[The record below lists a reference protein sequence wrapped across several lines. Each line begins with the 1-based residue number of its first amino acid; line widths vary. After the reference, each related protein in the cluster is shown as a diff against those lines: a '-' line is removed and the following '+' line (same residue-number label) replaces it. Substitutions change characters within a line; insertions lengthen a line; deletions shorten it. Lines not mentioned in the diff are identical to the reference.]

1 MSRAGGCQSWVVW
14 IISIFGCWVGVLVWI
29 RFFFYYIFRRPDY
42 SAIWDCQSIRRGE
55 KKVSESAQPF
65 ANNGPVTV
73 TAAAV
78 SLEESSPSQHLPPDP
93 SSRPLLQHP
102 PPAPSSRPLCT
113 WALFSHLMPR
123 VPPRRHVAAP
133 YCSPRGQSLPFR
145 PAYRQGHPDLTYR
158 RRERQRWRGVDGTAM
173 GVGQRYE
180 RTMRCYLL
188 FIPLAKGSP
197 GSNVE
202 MGASDLINTLPP
214 SKQQEGNARPCSIG
228 PLFSWA
234 CFNLKGKVFTP
245 RPCVIKW

>member
-1 MSRAGGCQSWVVW
+1 
-14 IISIFGCWVGVLVWI
+14 
-29 RFFFYYIFRRPDY
+29 
-42 SAIWDCQSIRRGE
+42 
-55 KKVSESAQPF
+55 
-65 ANNGPVTV
+65 
-73 TAAAV
+73 
-78 SLEESSPSQHLPPDP
+78 
-93 SSRPLLQHP
+93 
-102 PPAPSSRPLCT
+102 
-113 WALFSHLMPR
+113 MPR

-158 RRERQRWRGVDGTAM
+158 RWRERQRWRGVDGTAM

-245 RPCVIKW
+245 RPCVIK